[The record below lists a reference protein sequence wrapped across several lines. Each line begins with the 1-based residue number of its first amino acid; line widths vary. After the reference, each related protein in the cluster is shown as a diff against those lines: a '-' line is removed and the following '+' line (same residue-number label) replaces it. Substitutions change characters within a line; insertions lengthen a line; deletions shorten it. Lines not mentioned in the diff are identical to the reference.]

1 MKIKVFNNEYLVT
14 SMILMNK
21 DNTSSMKY
29 NVFDENYQHV
39 TTVNSKDEEEFI
51 KQFKTKLITNKL

>member
-14 SMILMNK
+14 SMIVMNR
-21 DNTSSMKY
+21 DNTSSMRY

-39 TTVNSKDEEEFI
+39 TTVDAEDEEDFI
-51 KQFKTKLITNKL
+51 KKFKARLITNKL